1 MKKTNIIKAFLL
13 VFVLALLQSCIVAI
27 PNRFNERYAKRH
39 EDIKCIT
46 AAQLKDTI
54 ISDTSHYKVVM
65 IYSAGCGP
73 CSLHLNLTYAPAY
86 AKQREDVKFYFI
98 SESTGGI
105 RHCRKE
111 LERNGLYN
119 GKVLCLYD
127 NNPAFYNKRGNED
140 SNIQT
145 LNNLANYIFT
155 NGPEVTGNFG
165 LPCEYIIS
173 KDNRVLKQLVTT
185 PTSGSAI
192 ATMPLHQID
201 IDSIHLIDFDSI
213 YQLTLDYDL
222 YDLLKECTGDQCP
235 VLPK

>member
-1 MKKTNIIKAFLL
+1 MKKANIIKLFLL
-13 VFVLALLQSCIVAI
+13 IFVLALLFFCFFAKIAI

-46 AAQLKDTI
+46 ADQLKDTI

-73 CSLHLNLTYAPAY
+73 CSLHLKLTYAPAY

-105 RHCRKE
+105 KYCRKE

-127 NNPAFYNKRGNED
+127 ENPAFYNKRDNED
-140 SNIQT
+140 YNIQT

-192 ATMPLHQID
+192 ETVPLHQID
-201 IDSIHLIDFDSI
+201 IDSIHMIDFDSI
-213 YQLTLDYDL
+213 HQLTLDYDK
-222 YDLLKECTGDQCP
+222 YDLLKA
-235 VLPK
+235 